1 LAPKQLCFHTVFA
14 DILDTC
20 TDADLTSMHMG
31 ASVGEQPAKR
41 RRSDSCDLDEAETEK
56 ENR

>member
-1 LAPKQLCFHTVFA
+1 MFPHCVFA

-20 TDADLTSMHMG
+20 TDADLTSMYMG
-31 ASVGEQPAKR
+31 ASLDEQPAKR
-41 RRSDSCDLDEAETEK
+41 RRSESCDLDEAETEK

>member
-1 LAPKQLCFHTVFA
+1 LFA

-20 TDADLTSMHMG
+20 TDAELTSMYMD

-41 RRSDSCDLDEAETEK
+41 RRSDSCDLVEDETEK

>member
-1 LAPKQLCFHTVFA
+1 VLFA
-14 DILDTC
+14 DIPDTC
-20 TDADLTSMHMG
+20 TDADLTSMYMG

-41 RRSDSCDLDEAETEK
+41 RRSDSCDLDETETEK